1 MDEHRKELTKKYR
14 KFEAYEANFTVP
26 QELLDSIVAE
36 GKRKKLEPKDDK
48 ELEATLAD
56 LRFTLKA
63 GIAYNL
69 WDRTEYYRLVNKRSD
84 LVKRAVEFLNEGK

>member
-1 MDEHRKELTKKYR
+1 M
-14 KFEAYEANFTVP
+14 
-26 QELLDSIVAE
+26 AE
-36 GKRKKLEPKDDK
+36 GKRKKVEPKDDK
-48 ELEATLAD
+48 ELQATLDD

-84 LVKRAVEFLNEGK
+84 LVKRAVQFLSEGK